1 MATCGSNDRLR
12 SLLREVIH
20 AINSP
25 IGVVLGTTQFVSEGI
40 RGKRLEELTAEDLQE
55 IQEAM
60 AVIERQGRRCA
71 DLVHGMRDLVHA
83 GQLELKPTDIQ
94 ACLLAA
100 LEEIAWAE
108 AGIEVRK
115 DVEAD
120 LPSIMGDPERL
131 REAFLAIERRAFQ
144 ATSAGGRFGLAARK
158 TETGLEVCFEDN
170 GVGLAPEQRSKLFSP
185 FHSTGPGEGQ
195 GWALAA
201 ASLILEAHGAELK
214 VEGEPGQ
221 GTRVIVRFP
230 VADHSVSRPRHRK
243 A

>member
-1 MATCGSNDRLR
+1 MAPVCSNDRLR

-25 IGVVLGTTQFVSEGI
+25 IGVVLGTAQFVSEGI

-71 DLVHGMRDLVHA
+71 DLVHGMRALVHA
-83 GQLELKPTDIQ
+83 GQLELKPTDVQ
-94 ACLLAA
+94 ACLLAP

-115 DVEAD
+115 DLEAD
-120 LPSIMGDPERL
+120 LPCIMGDPEKL

-144 ATSAGGRFGLAARK
+144 AMSAGGRFGLVARK
-158 TETGLEVCFEDN
+158 TETGIEVCFEDN
-170 GVGLAPEQRSKLFSP
+170 GVGLAPEHRSKLFSP

-201 ASLILEAHGAELK
+201 ASLVLDAHGAEL
-214 VEGEPGQ
+214 ELQSEPGQ

-230 VADHSVSRPRHRK
+230 VSPDPVPKPEA
-243 A
+243 